1 MEVNTVACN
10 ICGRMKQDTNHWFL
24 AIAPADT
31 SDPRSNGIAF
41 GTSEAVLHDP
51 TGLILEHICGQ
62 ECLHKRLSR
71 WFDDLNSS
79 TATIQESVT
88 A

>member
-1 MEVNTVACN
+1 MDVNTVACDV
-10 ICGRMKQDTNHWFL
+10 CGRMKQETNHWFL
-24 AIAPADT
+24 AIAPVDT
-31 SDPRSNGIAF
+31 SDPRNNGIAF
-41 GTSEAVLHDP
+41 GTSEAVIQDS

-71 WFDDLNSS
+71 WFDDLNSL
-79 TATIQESVT
+79 TAQESVT